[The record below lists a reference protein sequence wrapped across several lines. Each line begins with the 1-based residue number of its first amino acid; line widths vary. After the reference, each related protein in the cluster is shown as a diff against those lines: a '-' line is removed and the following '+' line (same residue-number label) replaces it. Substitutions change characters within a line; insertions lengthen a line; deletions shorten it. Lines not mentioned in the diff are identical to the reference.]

1 MDNNMNT
8 RVVTLSDIW
17 EIFVH
22 HLWIMILAAI
32 LAAGS
37 AYAIIEVTYVERY
50 QSVATLYILQQNTTQ
65 PQMTNNNYDDFN
77 LALKVVNDCT
87 HLLKSHSVLETVI
100 RDLNLDI
107 TYEDLYKE
115 ISVSNPEET
124 RILEVRVES
133 DSPESAKR
141 IVDRVCTE
149 GTEKITEAMGF
160 KQVNFY
166 ERGILDEKPC
176 NRTSLITYIL
186 VAFVAAALVYAY
198 FFIYFLLDDRI
209 QTDEDISYYL
219 NVSVLG
225 DIPNAEEKGK
235 KKYGYKYYRRHRY
248 SGKYKYYGYGQENQ
262 EGKEKKQ

>member
-1 MDNNMNT
+1 MENNTNT

-17 EIFVH
+17 DIFVH
-22 HLWIMILAAI
+22 HIWIMILAAI
-32 LAAGS
+32 VAAGS
-37 AYAIIEVTYVERY
+37 AYAIVKVTYTERY
-50 QSVATLYILQQNTTQ
+50 ESVATLYILQQNTMQ
-65 PQMTNNNYDDFN
+65 PQMQNNNYDDDFN

-107 TYEDLYKE
+107 TYEDLYDE
-115 ISVSNPEET
+115 ITVSNPEDT
-124 RILEVRVES
+124 RILEVRAES
-133 DSPESAKR
+133 NSPESAKR
-141 IVDRVCTE
+141 IVDHVCTE

-166 ERGILDEKPC
+166 ERGILDNKPC

-186 VAFVAAALVYAY
+186 VAFIAAALVYAY

-209 QTDEDISYYL
+209 QTDEDIAYYL

-248 SGKYKYYGYGQENQ
+248 GSKYKYYGYGQE
-262 EGKEKKQ
+262 GKENKQ